1 MAISPFFV
9 RRITDDGVDYV
20 DLESGLIAEP
30 LDVSYEV
37 ADEGLCKKYG
47 RPVYKKRFNDGF
59 PPLVLIAKEPPKVFR
74 YKNPI
79 KTYFNTA
86 DRERKLWKF
95 SPYELEELSLGLE
108 EGLSV
113 HQLAVRLG
121 APMQALE
128 NLLEKLGGESIGI
141 KRCRAERERPAN
153 RVGLTARR

>member
-74 YKNPI
+74 YKRPI
-79 KTYFNTA
+79 SAQFKTA
-86 DRERKLWKF
+86 DGGRKTWTF
-95 SPYELEELSLGLE
+95 SPYELEEFSLGLD
-108 EGLSV
+108 EGLTA
-113 HQLAVRLG
+113 HQIAVRLG
-121 APMQALE
+121 APLQAVE
-128 NLLEKLGGESIGI
+128 NVMPRLGGESNGI
-141 KRCRAERERPAN
+141 KRHSVERGRTVS
-153 RVGLTARR
+153 RVGIARQR